1 MAEHH
6 HNIPFRRIDDFILQ
20 ELIYE
25 GPHTLV
31 FRGYQASLRRAV
43 IVKLLKPHVKN
54 RREWVERFQR
64 EARVCAKLKH
74 PNVVDVYALGEKE
87 GYHYITIEYVH
98 GTSLKDLLKNAGS
111 LPSHI
116 AISITDQIL
125 QALSFVH
132 QHQIVH
138 RDVKPGNILIN
149 TYGQAK
155 LSDFGLAQVEEE
167 PTVTQQGSII
177 GTPAY
182 MAPEQISGSNLD
194 GRSDLFA
201 LGAVIYEMLSGEQAF
216 AGENYSTCLYKIM
229 NETPSPLTE
238 LNQAISEEFS
248 GYVEQFLR
256 KSPGERWQDALSAR
270 KHLQTL
276 AKQLNI
282 IKTGAEQVAEFI
294 RPFLVDSVLTKS
306 EDIQAKE
313 AVFSNED
320 SEKKKH
326 PFTHKR
332 WLLFSGGVGA
342 TILVA
347 LFVAWL
353 KMPVSSILP
362 DNHSQNTVSSVTT
375 DSLSEDSMMAST
387 FFADTTGYLEVE
399 DRKTGRNDHKEPLQ
413 LPVDSPRV
421 DFSENTNPG
430 RKAGSNL
437 PAFRD
442 TAALPLTITKTELTT
457 RVNISVEPWA
467 KIMIDGRE
475 ADSHAVQ
482 QIIPVTPGRHTITFV
497 HPNFSPQVMH
507 IDVQDGEQKEIQWSF
522 FENAGFLWVEARPW
536 AEVYID
542 NTFRDSTPLKNPIAL
557 STGKHLLELKHPRLA
572 THREQLTILS
582 GDTVQ
587 VQVQLRSK

>member
-6 HNIPFRRIDDFILQ
+6 HNIPFRRVDDFTLQ
-20 ELIYE
+20 EFIYE

-31 FRGYQASLRRAV
+31 FRGYQISLRRAV

-87 GYHYITIEYVH
+87 GYHYIAIEYVH
-98 GTSLKDLLKNAGS
+98 GMSLKELLKDAGS
-111 LPSHI
+111 LPSNI
-116 AISITDQIL
+116 ALSVINQVL
-125 QALSFVH
+125 KALSFVH
-132 QHQIVH
+132 QHKIIH

-155 LSDFGLAQVEEE
+155 LTDFGLAQIEEE

-194 GRSDLFA
+194 GRTDLFA

-229 NETPSPLTE
+229 NETPPLLTD
-238 LNQAISEEFS
+238 LNPAISEEFS
-248 GYVEQFLR
+248 GYVEKFLR
-256 KSPGERWQDALSAR
+256 KSPGERWRDALSAR
-270 KHLQTL
+270 EHLQTL
-276 AKQLNI
+276 AKQLN

-294 RPFLVDSVLTKS
+294 RPFLADSVSTKS
-306 EDIQAKE
+306 ENIQAKE
-313 AVFSNED
+313 TVLPNND
-320 SEKKKH
+320 SEKNKH
-326 PFTHKR
+326 PFTQKR

-342 TILVA
+342 IILVA

-353 KMPVSSILP
+353 KMPVDSISP
-362 DNHSQNTVSSVTT
+362 DNRLQNKIPPVTI
-375 DSLSEDSMMAST
+375 DSLSEDSMMASA
-387 FFADTTGYLEVE
+387 FFADTSWDSEMGDL
-399 DRKTGRNDHKEPLQ
+399 KTGKNDNKEMMQ
-413 LPVDSPRV
+413 LRVDSTQV
-421 DFSENTNPG
+421 DFSGNTRPGIKVEN
-430 RKAGSNL
+430 NL

-442 TAALPLTITKTELTT
+442 TAASPLAITKTKLAT

-467 KIMIDGRE
+467 KIMIDDQE

-482 QIIPVTPGRHTITFV
+482 QIIPVTPGKHTITFV

-507 IDVQDGEQKEIQWSF
+507 IDVQAGEQKEIQWSF

-536 AEVYID
+536 AEVYVD
-542 NTFRDSTPLKNPIAL
+542 NTFRDSTPLKKPIVL
-557 STGKHLLELKHPRLA
+557 SAGSHLLELKHPRLA
-572 THREQLTILS
+572 THREQITILP

-587 VQVQLRSK
+587 VQVQLNSK